1 MPEEYFIIHVPG
13 HLDLLFFFWGLG
25 MGEHLVERQE
35 VSHLAIFEQD
45 DSGTVDAVVP
55 VVLGA
60 DEYVIELNDLGEG
73 LARPCA
79 VALAVVCHSLKRV
92 KYRVLRIHLLQGV
105 EAWV

>member
-1 MPEEYFIIHVPG
+1 
-13 HLDLLFFFWGLG
+13 

-92 KYRVLRIHLLQGV
+92 KYRVLQIHLLQGV